1 MRVDSTALRSH
12 DETVAKPSW
21 PRTINGKSTSKDWA
35 RLISPVH
42 CQNHIHRG
50 AAGMSAQVDQFSAYL
65 DRGEIKY
72 EQDSEN
78 SFFRMMFDGKH
89 GDIRVLIV
97 VEDSLIQVFS
107 HPANKIPEN
116 SRRAIAEA
124 VCRANYGLKVGSF
137 ELDMEDG
144 ELRYQTS
151 IPLGDDFPDD
161 DVLDHILY
169 VGGAM
174 VDRYVPAFLS
184 IIYGNEDVKLA
195 IEAAEM

>member
-1 MRVDSTALRSH
+1 
-12 DETVAKPSW
+12 
-21 PRTINGKSTSKDWA
+21 
-35 RLISPVH
+35 
-42 CQNHIHRG
+42 
-50 AAGMSAQVDQFSAYL
+50 MSAQVDQFSAYL
-65 DRGEIKY
+65 DRGGINY

-107 HPANKIPEN
+107 HPANKVPEN
-116 SRRAIAEA
+116 SRRSIAEA
-124 VCRANYGLKVGSF
+124 VCRANYGLKVGKF
-137 ELDMEDG
+137 EFDLEDG

-151 IPLGDDFPDD
+151 IPLSDEFPDD
-161 DVLDHILY
+161 EVLDHILY

-195 IEAAEM
+195 IEAAEL